1 MNPLIIVKKS
11 NIIFD
16 ETAAAVKSA
25 KPFALCVKYVKEEK
39 HVRNMVAF
47 DLGASNGRAI
57 LGQFDG
63 KRIEMRELHR
73 FENNYIEMNG
83 VYYWD
88 TPYLYSQLKQGL
100 LAFRQGGFGELDS
113 FGIDTWGV
121 DYGLLDKN
129 GHLAGVPRSYR
140 LGVQE
145 DIDAVTAVIPRE
157 TLYARSGI
165 DTGLTFN
172 TLYQLC
178 RRKREGDGALEI
190 ADTLL
195 LTPDLLGYFLT
206 GAVGT
211 EYTIAT
217 TTQLYNPTTRDWDW
231 ETIDQMGLPRRI
243 FTKVEPSGTI
253 RGRLRPELCR
263 ELGLNPAAFVAV
275 GSHDTASSV
284 AAIPGRGS
292 FAFCSSGTFSLVGV
306 EMERPVLS
314 PQAMADGFSNEGTVQ
329 GGFRP
334 LRNIIGLWLIQECR
348 RDWMKEGKNLSW
360 DGIVQEA
367 QRAPALRSIIDTD
380 SPEFYAGGGMEQ
392 KIRDYCAR
400 TGQPVPE
407 TVGETARCIYES
419 LALKYRHAIEGLERM
434 KGERIDSM
442 NIVGGGIQN
451 KLLCQMAADAAGR
464 PVITGP
470 IEGAA
475 MGSLLTQAM
484 ALGDLA
490 GVDELREVVR
500 NSVEVETY
508 TPNRTPE
515 WERAY
520 EKLLS
525 FIK

>member
-1 MNPLIIVKKS
+1 MIIVEKS
-11 NIIFD
+11 NIIKRK
-16 ETAAAVKSA
+16 TAPAAKSA
-25 KPFALCVKYVKEEK
+25 KPFALCVKEEK
-39 HVRNMVAF
+39 HVRNMIAF

-63 KRIEMRELHR
+63 KRLAMRELHR

-83 VYYWD
+83 VFYWD
-88 TPYLYSQLKQGL
+88 TPYLYNQLKQGL
-100 LAFRQGGFGELDS
+100 LAFRQGGFGDLDS

-121 DYGLLDKN
+121 DYGLLDRN

-140 LGVQE
+140 LGVQA
-145 DIDAVTAVIPRE
+145 DIDAVTSRIPRE
-157 TLYARSGI
+157 TLYQRSGI
-165 DTGLTFN
+165 DTVLPFN
-172 TLYQLC
+172 TLYQLY
-178 RRKREGDGALEI
+178 RRKREGDAALEM

-217 TTQLYNPTTRDWDW
+217 TTQLYNPTARDWDW
-231 ETIDQMGLPRRI
+231 ETIDQLGLPRRI
-243 FTKVEPSGTI
+243 FTRIEPSGTI

-292 FAFCSSGTFSLVGV
+292 FAFCSSGTFSLVGMEV
-306 EMERPVLS
+306 EKPVLDA
-314 PQAMADGFSNEGTVQ
+314 QAMADGFSNEGTIQ

-348 RDWMKEGKNLSW
+348 RDWMKAGQNLSW
-360 DGIVQEA
+360 DDIVREA
-367 QRAPALRSIIDTD
+367 QGAPALQSIIDTD
-380 SPEFYAGGGMEQ
+380 SPEFYAGGGMEE
-392 KIRDYCAR
+392 KIRAFCRR
-400 TGQPVPE
+400 TGQRVPE

-419 LALKYRHAIEGLERM
+419 LALKYRSAIEGLERM
-434 KGERIDSM
+434 KGEAISSL

-451 KLLCQMAADAAGR
+451 KLLCQMAADATGR
-464 PVITGP
+464 PVVTGP

-475 MGSLLTQAM
+475 MGNLLTQAM
-484 ALGDLA
+484 ALGDIA
-490 GVDELREVVR
+490 GLDELRDVVR
-500 NSVEVETY
+500 HSVEVDTY
-508 TPNRTPE
+508 TPNQTPE
-515 WERAY
+515 WEKAY
-520 EKLLS
+520 EKLLALM
-525 FIK
+525 K